1 MAFIKIVTRNVKFN
15 SFLILNSAKIKN
27 KMALKIVTLFIAAKY
42 IHTFIIYSYIHST
55 TLYILDIGRCLII
68 STTTTSRCGRSIH
81 RWLYLEYTIH
91 YIVVLDIIKGTI
103 CTTIIY
109 YLLLKIVIVTH
120 YYNQQLKQY
129 IQWKKKGMCERH
141 IVI

>member
-27 KMALKIVTLFIAAKY
+27 KMALKIAAKY

-68 STTTTSRCGRSIH
+68 STTTTSRCGRSVH
-81 RWLYLEYTIH
+81 R
-91 YIVVLDIIKGTI
+91 
-103 CTTIIY
+103 
-109 YLLLKIVIVTH
+109 
-120 YYNQQLKQY
+120 
-129 IQWKKKGMCERH
+129 
-141 IVI
+141 

>member
-27 KMALKIVTLFIAAKY
+27 KMALKIVTLQRNTSIL
-42 IHTFIIYSYIHST
+42 IIYSYVHST

-120 YYNQQLKQY
+120 YYNQQLKLKHY